1 MTAKTKLLME
11 QFSIS
16 QTMAKLM
23 EKHNCQTP
31 DEYRAIR
38 KQRRADVPKKE
49 PKVKA
54 VPVVPQ
60 KGGKKK

>member
-23 EKHNCQTP
+23 EKHDCQTP
-31 DEYRAIR
+31 DDYRAIR
-38 KQRRADVPKKE
+38 KQRRADVPKKA
-49 PKVKA
+49 PKA
-54 VPVVPQ
+54 PVVVATTQ
-60 KGGKKK
+60 KGKKK

>member
-1 MTAKTKLLME
+1 MTKEKLLMD
-11 QFSIS
+11 QFNIS

-23 EKHNCQTP
+23 VKYDCKTP

-38 KQRRADVPKKE
+38 KQRRADVPKKA

-54 VPVVPQ
+54 APVVPQ

>member
-23 EKHNCQTP
+23 EKHDCQTP
-31 DEYRAIR
+31 DDYRAIR
-38 KQRRADVPKKE
+38 KQRRADVPKKT
-49 PKVKA
+49 PKA
-54 VPVVPQ
+54 PVVVATPQ
-60 KGGKKK
+60 KGKKK